1 MLEDMEIIPRRLKRA
16 NTFKR
21 RDPMIDEYNQK
32 RDKISFG
39 FSKLFNIQI
48 FSILKQVAK
57 IANKILTTH
66 ILIFSNNVPL
76 IILNNFFL
84 ENTILFRKSIG
95 YIFLQHKNGIM
106 LSTFHQLTLISLNLF
121 PDCLIYPIKITMV
134 FLQEIR
140 VSLTDA
146 RTIHFF
152 IVAVLLC

>member
-1 MLEDMEIIPRRLKRA
+1 MPEDMEIISRRLKRA
-16 NTFKR
+16 NIVKR
-21 RDPMIDEYNQK
+21 RDPMIGEYKQK

-48 FSILKQVAK
+48 FGILKQVAK

-66 ILIFSNNVPL
+66 ILIFSNYMPL

-95 YIFLQHKNGIM
+95 YIFLQHKNRI
-106 LSTFHQLTLISLNLF
+106 LLPTFYQFTLISLNLF
-121 PDCLIYPIKITMV
+121 PNCLIYPIKITMI

-140 VSLTDA
+140 ISLTNA

-152 IVAVLLC
+152 IVVVFL